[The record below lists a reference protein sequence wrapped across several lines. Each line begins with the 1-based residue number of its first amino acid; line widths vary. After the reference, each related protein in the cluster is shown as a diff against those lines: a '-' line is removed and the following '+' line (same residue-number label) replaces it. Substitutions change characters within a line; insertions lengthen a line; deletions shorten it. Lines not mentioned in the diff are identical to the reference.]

1 MKKIYIRRKE
11 QNGYLPKEIL
21 ATARVSIGSIFVG
34 RQPLKGFDNDEE
46 EKKFLRPLIDVPPDH
61 EAWPRLVKEFW
72 ANMRVRIPFEGVE
85 LEVTLDESG
94 LPINPNDYAMYR
106 WCKKHRQVADSK
118 EEMIRDG
125 RKKFYIYD
133 PEGDLIKQN
142 SKIKLK
148 KDADKEF
155 IKISADAD
163 KMKRVLWVMTKQNPN
178 RLNDLEIEN
187 KLYALKSDEPAKFLK
202 ISLDKHLDIKAEI
215 EQMIESSVLRKIG
228 NQIIYGDETIGE
240 DMRDAVVYF
249 KNKKNSGAINSMR
262 AQLKTIA

>member
-11 QNGYLPKEIL
+11 QNGYLPKEVL
-21 ATARVSIGSIFVG
+21 ATARVTIGSIFVG
-34 RQPLKGFDNDEE
+34 RQPLKGFDDEE
-46 EKKFLRPLIDVPPDH
+46 AKKFLRPLIDVPPEH

-85 LEVTLDESG
+85 LDIALDDNEF
-94 LPINPNDYAMYR
+94 PVNPNDYATYR
-106 WCKKHRQVADSK
+106 WCKIHRQVAGSK
-118 EEMIRDG
+118 EEMVADG

-133 PEGDLIKQN
+133 PAGDLVKQN
-142 SKIKLK
+142 AKIKLK

-155 IKISADAD
+155 IKISADSN
-163 KMKRVLWVMTKQNPN
+163 KMKRVLWVMTKQNPAK
-178 RLNDLEIEN
+178 LNELEIEN
-187 KLYALKSDEPAKFLK
+187 TLYGLKDTEPAKFLK

-215 EQMIESSVLRKIG
+215 EELVEASVLRKIG

-240 DMRDAVVYF
+240 NMSDTVVYF